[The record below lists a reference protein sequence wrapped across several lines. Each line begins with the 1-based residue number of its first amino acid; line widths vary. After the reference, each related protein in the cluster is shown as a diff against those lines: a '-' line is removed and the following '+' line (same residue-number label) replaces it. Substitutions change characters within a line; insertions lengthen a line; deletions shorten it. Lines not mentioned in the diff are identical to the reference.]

1 MPGRPLVLID
11 TAREQRSKS
20 RPWQLRGRGA
30 AAPTRGFVRSARPP
44 ATTCRGT
51 KSAASATDCCFC
63 FHFIP
68 QGVKT
73 DPTVAFFLFPLT
85 LVSAWYLYQS
95 CMVTTPWA
103 FPAFQGHTMDT
114 PPAPTR
120 PRPSLVGNHS
130 TLLTGCSTA
139 PALTITVNLG
149 PFTPRAIVRYRR
161 ISTANT
167 HMKAHRS
174 TVAYQHRGGQVHA
187 HIGQTMLLQEG
198 CNPAAATRAPRSF
211 QIGSR

>member
-1 MPGRPLVLID
+1 MSGLPLVLID
-11 TAREQRSKS
+11 MAREQRSKS

-73 DPTVAFFLFPLT
+73 DPTAAFFLFPLT
-85 LVSAWYLYQS
+85 LVSAWYLYQP

-103 FPAFQGHTMDT
+103 FPAFRGTQWM
-114 PPAPTR
+114 PPPLPGREPFNPANR
-120 PRPSLVGNHS
+120 RVRVL
-130 TLLTGCSTA
+130 TA

-149 PFTPRAIVRYRR
+149 PFIPRAIVRYRR

-174 TVAYQHRGGQVHA
+174 TVAY
-187 HIGQTMLLQEG
+187 
-198 CNPAAATRAPRSF
+198 
-211 QIGSR
+211 